1 MENKK
6 VSVWKGVM
14 NPAIMLGFALIIYSL
29 ILYFFDQTF
38 NKSLGYVSILIII
51 VGVVLGIRSF
61 REESRGGIIS
71 YGQTVGA
78 GTVIG
83 LYAGIIGAIFTFLLY
98 KLIDPDLM
106 GKMYTFTEEQMIEKG
121 RIPEEM
127 IEQSMEGMK
136 KIMSPLV
143 ISLGVIFNYVFFG
156 VIVSLIAGI
165 FLKKEG
171 DTFQKDM
178 AEVED
183 TSTE

>member
-14 NPAIMLGFALIIYSL
+14 NPAIMLGFALIIFSL

-38 NKSLGYVSILIII
+38 NKSIGWIQILIII

-61 REESRGGIIS
+61 RNESRGGIIS
-71 YGQTVGA
+71 YGQAVGA

-98 KLIDPDLM
+98 KLIDPDLLE
-106 GKMYTFTEEQMIEKG
+106 KMFTFMEEQMIEKG
-121 RIPEEM
+121 RVPEEM

-143 ISLGVIFNYVFFG
+143 ISLIVIFNYVFYG
-156 VIVSLIAGI
+156 VIISLIAGI

-171 DTFQKDM
+171 DAYQKDM

-183 TSTE
+183 TSIE

>member
-1 MENKK
+1 
-6 VSVWKGVM
+6 WKGVM

-38 NKSLGYVSILIII
+38 NKTLGYVSILIII
-51 VGVVLGIRSF
+51 IGVVLGIKSF
-61 REESRGGIIS
+61 RNESRGGILS
-71 YGQTVGA
+71 YGQAVGA
-78 GTVIG
+78 GTIIG

-106 GKMYTFTEEQMIEKG
+106 EKMYTFMEEQMIEKG
-121 RIPEEM
+121 NIPEEM
-127 IEQSMEGMK
+127 IEQSMEVTK
-136 KIMSPLV
+136 KLMSPLV
-143 ISLGVIFNYVFFG
+143 ISLGVIFTYVFYG

-171 DTFQKDM
+171 DAYQKDM

>member
-29 ILYFFDQTF
+29 ILYFFDQNF
-38 NKSLGYVSILIII
+38 NQTLGYVSILIII
-51 VGVVLGIRSF
+51 IGVVLGIRSF
-61 REESRGGIIS
+61 RNESQGGILS
-71 YGQTVGA
+71 YGQAVGA

-98 KLIDPDLM
+98 KLIDPDLLE
-106 GKMYTFTEEQMIEKG
+106 KLYTFTEEQMIEKG

-143 ISLGVIFNYVFFG
+143 ISLMVIFNYVLYG

-171 DTFQKDM
+171 DTFKKDM
-178 AEVED
+178 AEVEN

>member
-14 NPAIMLGFALIIYSL
+14 NPAIMLGFALIIFSL

-38 NKSLGYVSILIII
+38 NKTLGYVSILIII
-51 VGVVLGIRSF
+51 IGVVLGIKSF
-61 REESRGGIIS
+61 RNESRGGILS
-71 YGQTVGA
+71 YGQAVGA
-78 GTVIG
+78 GTIIG

-106 GKMYTFTEEQMIEKG
+106 EKMYTFMEEQMIEKG
-121 RIPEEM
+121 NIPEEM
-127 IEQSMEGMK
+127 IEQSMEVTK

-171 DTFQKDM
+171 DAYQKDM